1 MTLRSAPWALLLKWI
16 LLALA
21 AIGVGHAAPVTFRF
35 EPPANAAVGNPF
47 ARELWGEVETPSH
60 HALLLPAFY
69 EGNGNFAVRA
79 RGDELGVYRLVALHE
94 TMGGARTRLTGRII
108 GPAEV
113 AVRNATTLPSIGR
126 DPANGRGFLG
136 SNGAPFVPVGANVA
150 WAEGEPVSF
159 YRNAFTRFGR
169 EGLNWMRIWM
179 AHWGRLNLDWKS
191 VKLGPS
197 PAPGTLDPQVAESWD
212 ELLASAEQNHV
223 YVQLVLQHHGQY
235 STRTNPNWPENPWNA
250 ANPGGFLK
258 SPEDFFTSVE
268 ARRLTKAKYRYIV
281 ARWGWSPAIFA
292 WELFNEVHWVDAMAT
307 REGEAKVGAWH
318 TEMAAWLRSVDA
330 YHHLVTTSTE
340 NLQSPCYATMDFYQ
354 PHLYPADLIL
364 AARQVALPHGVAD
377 RPVFYGEEGDDHLA
391 VSDEVKKSGAA
402 IIPAAWAGLFGVA
415 RLPAQPW
422 LGADILRQNRTGE
435 LGALARFIAESGFG
449 AQRDLQPFS
458 AVVTSDARVSF
469 ALMGCA
475 MWQRRAA
482 PEIEVPLDGRVPV
495 SFADVP
501 RVYVAAARSEGFPS
515 QGTYHFDAPRALTL
529 QVNIAGAAK
538 TCALEV
544 LVDDRRVAA
553 RTWSDGAALPSR
565 EHPQSLD
572 FSVSAGRHTL
582 VLRNTG
588 EKGTVEIPAIVFG
601 TSVSQLAAVG
611 QRGAGFMALWLWNRT
626 DVYAKTPTAIAGTV
640 AVDDVPAGTWQ
651 VTWWDT
657 LAGRPA
663 SPTTVTHGGG
673 TLELPTPPIAR
684 HAAVVLKKL

>member
-1 MTLRSAPWALLLKWI
+1 MTFRSARWARLLKWI
-16 LLALA
+16 LVALA
-21 AIGVGHAAPVTFRF
+21 GIGLSHAEPVTFRF
-35 EPPANAAVGNPF
+35 EPAASAAVDNPF

-60 HALLLPAFY
+60 HTLLLPAFY
-69 EGNGNFAVRA
+69 EGKGVFAVRA
-79 RGDELGVYRLVALHE
+79 RGDALGAYRLVALHE
-94 TMGGARTRLTGRII
+94 TIGAARTPLTGRII
-108 GPAEV
+108 APAEV
-113 AVRNATTLPSIGR
+113 TVRNATTLPSIGR
-126 DPANGRGFLG
+126 DPGNVRGFLG

-150 WAEGEPVSF
+150 WAEGEPVGF
-159 YRNAFTRFGR
+159 YRNAFTRFGQ

-191 VKLGPS
+191 ATRGPS
-197 PAPGTLDPQVAESWD
+197 PAPGTLDLDVAQSWD

-307 REGEAKVGAWH
+307 AEGEAKVGAWH
-318 TEMAAWLRSVDA
+318 TEMAAWLRSVDG

-340 NLQSPCYATMDFYQ
+340 NLQSPCYAAMDFYQ

-391 VSDEVKKSGAA
+391 VSEEVKKSGAA
-402 IIPAAWAGLFGVA
+402 IVPAAWAGLFGVA

-422 LGADILRQNRTGE
+422 LGADILRQNRVRE
-435 LGALARFIAESGFG
+435 LGALARFIAGSDFG
-449 AQRDLQPFS
+449 AQRDLTPFS
-458 AVVTSDARVSF
+458 AVVTSDACVPF
-469 ALMGCA
+469 ELIGCA
-475 MWQRRAA
+475 MWQRRPA
-482 PEIEVPLDGRVPV
+482 PEIAVPLGGRVPV

-501 RVYVAAARSEGFPS
+501 RVYVAAGRSEGFPS
-515 QGTYHFDAPRALTL
+515 QGTYHFDAPRALIL
-529 QVNIAGAAK
+529 RVSIASAGK

-544 LVDDRRVAA
+544 LLDDRAVAN
-553 RTWSDGAALPSR
+553 RTWSDGAAMPSR
-565 EHPQSLD
+565 EHPQLVEIP
-572 FSVSAGRHTL
+572 VSAGRHTL
-582 VLRNTG
+582 VVRNTG
-588 EKGTVEIPAIVFG
+588 EKGAVEIPSIGFG
-601 TSVSQLAAVG
+601 TSVSQLAVAG
-611 QRGAGFMALWLWNRT
+611 QRGTGFIALWLWNRT
-626 DVYAKTPTAIAGTV
+626 DVYAKTPTAVAGTL

-663 SPTTVTHGGG
+663 NPTTLTHAGG
-673 TLELPTPPIAR
+673 TLRVPTPPIPR